1 MKFKN
6 FVYYKNRKLYC
17 YDKSEY
23 VNFSKVI
30 EYIRDGYQIG
40 VFNTGEDFHQEKAL
54 LRGNRYIIQN
64 FAKKIDTFS
73 DSTVIPNSC
82 SIISFCSAALRPKK
96 GGEYVC
102 RATMF

>member
-73 DSTVIPNSC
+73 DSTVTLLSNLLYNSWNLDRKDIAC
-82 SIISFCSAALRPKK
+82 IKQ
-96 GGEYVC
+96 
-102 RATMF
+102 

>member
-73 DSTVIPNSC
+73 DSTVTLLSNLLYNSWNLDRKGIPC
-82 SIISFCSAALRPKK
+82 IKQ
-96 GGEYVC
+96 
-102 RATMF
+102 

>member
-73 DSTVIPNSC
+73 DSTVTLLSNLLYNSWNLDRKDIPC
-82 SIISFCSAALRPKK
+82 IKQ
-96 GGEYVC
+96 
-102 RATMF
+102 

>member
-23 VNFSKVI
+23 VNFSNVI
-30 EYIRDGYQIG
+30 EYIRNGYQIG
-40 VFNTGEDFHQEKAL
+40 VFNIGEDFNQETAL

-73 DSTVIPNSC
+73 NSTV
-82 SIISFCSAALRPKK
+82 ALLSNLLYKSWNLERQVLQPIQK
-96 GGEYVC
+96 GTPCEH
-102 RATMF
+102 